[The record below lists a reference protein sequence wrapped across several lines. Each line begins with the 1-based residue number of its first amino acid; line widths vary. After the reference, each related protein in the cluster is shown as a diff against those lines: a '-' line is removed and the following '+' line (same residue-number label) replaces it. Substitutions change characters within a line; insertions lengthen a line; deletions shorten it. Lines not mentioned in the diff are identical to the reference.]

1 MEQIKY
7 FFRTSIC
14 NLLFRRKFTVTNLIG
29 LSIGLMVSLL
39 ILLYVRYE
47 TSFENFNPNAKNI
60 YRIVEKNT
68 QDGTVGEATPLALS
82 DVLKND
88 FPEVD
93 KVIGLMKTYKAV
105 KVGEN
110 KFEDLKGAIVEK
122 DFFDFFNIPL
132 TEGNSTT
139 IFKDPYEV
147 VVTSKLAEKLF
158 GDVNPIG
165 KTMEYENHIFTV
177 SGLVNEIPKNSI
189 LNFEFFL
196 SDKFRYVSY
205 PDLNDR
211 WYEFGLHTFVTFK
224 KDIIPDGFEQN
235 LARIEDKYYP
245 DFMKNRFTYEVIAF
259 KGSHL
264 NTNIQNDLVPAVSQF
279 YLWILFGIATGI
291 LLIAG
296 LNFVNISIATS
307 SKRNIETGIR
317 KVNGASS
324 SALIYSFF
332 AETAFLTI
340 ISLVLAFGGL
350 YFATPA
356 FESLTGKTI
365 LVDLGDPVLWLGV
378 AGFCFL
384 TIVLSGIYPA
394 VVLSKPTPAKVLL
407 RNKMESSNKL
417 TFQKS
422 FTMFQFALTIA
433 LAIILFAIFKQV
445 RFMQNHETG
454 FNRRNLLAI
463 PAYSLGSYGPERLN
477 NANLFTRE
485 LEKYQSQYGFGK
497 ASVTEFVPG
506 FGFRNLFQ
514 VYPDENADVQGIEML
529 SCDVDEN
536 FADVFGM
543 HLKQGRFFS
552 KDLATDYSN
561 SVVINQAALKKLG
574 WKSIEG
580 KTVGL
585 ISKDNKKHVVGVI
598 NDINVKSLQYHVQP
612 MIYQFG
618 RHHNFPGYITLRLNQ
633 NQRAEAMAF
642 IMSKWEELFPEVP
655 FTYESV
661 EEKYRSAYG
670 EEIRLAKITGTFS
683 VLAMILSLFGIF
695 ALSTLQFEKRTK
707 EIGIRKVN
715 GAKVSE
721 ILTMLNKD
729 FIKWVAIAFVIATPI
744 AYYAMNKWLE
754 NFAYKTT
761 LSWWIF
767 ALAGLLALGIALL
780 TVSWQSWRAATR
792 NPVEALRY
800 E

>member
-14 NLLFRRKFTVTNLIG
+14 NLFFRRKFTVTNLIG

-105 KVGEN
+105 KIGEN

-433 LAIILFAIFKQV
+433 LAIVLFAIFKQV

-477 NANLFTRE
+477 NANLFTQE

-552 KDLATDYSN
+552 KDLATDHSN

-598 NDINVKSLQYHVQP
+598 NDINVKSLQYPVQP

-670 EEIRLAKITGTFS
+670 EEIRLARITGTFS
-683 VLAMILSLFGIF
+683 VLAMILSLFGIL

-754 NFAYKTT
+754 NFAYKTN

-767 ALAGLLALGIALL
+767 ALAGVLALGIALL